1 MTATIMVVKADSRYI
16 LATAAEALI
25 GLTARAIETKI
36 GRGQWV
42 EGREFRR
49 APDGRIY
56 VDLRGFEKWVE
67 GAAG

>member
-1 MTATIMVVKADSRYI
+1 MGEPVFVVRAETRYI
-16 LATAAEALI
+16 LATAAQALI
-25 GLTARAIETKI
+25 GLTPKAIEAKI

-67 GAAG
+67 GAAK

>member
-1 MTATIMVVKADSRYI
+1 MAEPVFVVKAETRYI

-25 GLTARAIETKI
+25 GLTRKAIENKI
-36 GRGQWV
+36 ARGQWV
-42 EGREFRR
+42 EKREFRR

-56 VDLRGFEKWVE
+56 VDLRGFENRVE